1 MSTFL
6 GRIPNTLALPLGF
19 LLLPVGVIL
28 LPLAPELGVPL
39 SLLATRFLGR
49 KFQWARRFNAW
60 IDAKWANLRTRMK
73 TGRRPDHPKH

>member
-19 LLLPVGVIL
+19 VLLPVGVVL
-28 LPLAPELGVPL
+28 LPLAPEIGVPL

-49 KFQWARRFNAW
+49 KFSGHGGSILGLIKN
-60 IDAKWANLRTRMK
+60 
-73 TGRRPDHPKH
+73 G